1 MALPDALIKPID
13 EFKTAAVKVLVIV
26 LLLGI
31 IALWANLL
39 YDKYDNRKNAED
51 KAAIY
56 KTELDYWKRIAAI
69 NDSLYNDCGDKRYN
83 DAKDSK
89 ESIKTRQLLNDT
101 INKLVNKIK

>member
-1 MALPDALIKPID
+1 MALPDALTKPID

-39 YDKYDNRKNAED
+39 YDKYTARNTAED

-56 KTELDYWKRIAAI
+56 KVELDYWKRIAAI

-83 DAKDSK
+83 DATNSK